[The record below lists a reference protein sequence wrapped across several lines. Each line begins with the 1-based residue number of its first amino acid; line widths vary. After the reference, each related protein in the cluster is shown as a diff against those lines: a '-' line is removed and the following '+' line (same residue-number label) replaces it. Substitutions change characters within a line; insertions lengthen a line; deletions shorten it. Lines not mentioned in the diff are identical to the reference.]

1 MTSVGVKKES
11 LEERL
16 ERIRKKNEEI
26 EKKHEEAEL
35 DRMIAKMQNA
45 CVEIRPSAD
54 DWPREHK
61 YDKLDI
67 TYDVPESQ
75 LEAEKGKQGQVKV
88 LTYFSI

>member
-1 MTSVGVKKES
+1 MASTGQKKES

-26 EKKHEEAEL
+26 EKKHQEAER

-45 CVEIRPSAD
+45 CVEIKPSAD

-67 TYDVPESQ
+67 TYDVTEFQ
-75 LEAEKGKQGQVKV
+75 LEAEKGKCATR
-88 LTYFSI
+88 LTW